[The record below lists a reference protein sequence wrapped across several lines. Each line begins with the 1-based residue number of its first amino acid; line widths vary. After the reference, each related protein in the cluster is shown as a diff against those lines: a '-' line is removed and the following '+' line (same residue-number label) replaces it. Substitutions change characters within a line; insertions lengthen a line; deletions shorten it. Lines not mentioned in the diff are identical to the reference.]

1 MYFVSYSGVLRAIK
15 IGGVAGLAGIDCN
28 RGQPVM
34 LYNDN
39 SGYSGAIR
47 GPVDRGWLSEQGQR
61 GAMADAG

>member
-1 MYFVSYSGVLRAIK
+1 MYFVSYSGVLQAIK

-34 LYNDN
+34 LYKDN

-47 GPVDRGWLSEQGQR
+47 GPVDRG
-61 GAMADAG
+61 